1 MRNISQNFAL
11 IFMLSVA
18 LALKS
23 EAQNVGV
30 GTPTPTDPLT
40 VRSTAGFGISQE
52 TFDKVVRLG
61 FFTSTT
67 DGAILQTHTNHDLKF
82 ATNNSSAQMVL
93 QKATGNVGIGTD
105 NPAAKLHIRGTGAER
120 LRIENQSSLGNNVTS
135 AIIFRTGNFFTGSIQ
150 SIGTS
155 SNAARLGFYTGAQ
168 SAADEMSERVS
179 ISDNGNV
186 GIGTVTPQ
194 HPLTFNSVLGEK
206 ISFWG
211 GTVSS
216 IAAHYGIGI
225 ANSAMQ
231 IYSGGMGDDIVFGY
245 GRSASFTENMRIKGN
260 GNVGIGTNPTLGGLV
275 VNTKAGAVNAMFGSN
290 TTGVAIE
297 TDFPGIG
304 LNTYFNA
311 GRKYIANGFGGLLSL
326 NPSNGDF
333 YIINTAASGN
343 ANAAAN
349 ASTRLL
355 INKDGNVGIGT
366 GNAQPTARLHVNG
379 SFRLANGT
387 EGQGRKLVSDATG
400 AATWRIDAYGAVS
413 AYSEDNLLAEQF
425 GFVDNTFYPAPF
437 IKERLDVSNLF
448 NPASAQYTVPET
460 GYYRIYYTTPLRSM
474 TDLPGSS
481 CVISLNYQAEIRKN
495 NVTFL
500 KMPGTYKFDCQLIVT
515 SDAPIISEIVF
526 LTAGE
531 VLTFGIKS
539 RDGYSNSFEESP
551 ATLMWHKSASI
562 NISKM

>member
-1 MRNISQNFAL
+1 MKNTNLPVVLTFISVMAILQKSASQN
-11 IFMLSVA
+11 I
-18 LALKS
+18 
-23 EAQNVGV
+23 GI
-30 GTPTPTDPLT
+30 GTTNPADPLT
-40 VRSTAGFGISQE
+40 VRSTGGFGISQE

-82 ATNNSSAQMVL
+82 ATNNNSAQMVL

-105 NPAAKLHIRGTGAER
+105 NPVANLHLKGSGSER
-120 LRIENQSSLGNNVTS
+120 LRIENQLSLANNVTN
-135 AIIFRTGNFFTGSIQ
+135 AIFFRTGNFFTASIK
-150 SIGTS
+150 SIGTG

-168 SAADEMSERVS
+168 SAADEMSERLS
-179 ISDNGNV
+179 IADNGNL

-211 GTVSS
+211 GTGSS
-216 IAAHYGIGI
+216 TAAHYGIGI

-260 GNVGIGTNPTLGGLV
+260 GNVGIGTSNPSLGGLV
-275 VNTKAGAVNAMFGSN
+275 VNTKSGAVNAMFGSN

-333 YIINTAASGN
+333 YIINTAASG
-343 ANAAAN
+343 AAN
-349 ASTRLL
+349 ATATATTRLL

-366 GNAQPTARLHVNG
+366 GNAQPTARLQVNG
-379 SFRLANGT
+379 NVRINDGTQGAN
-387 EGQGRKLVSDATG
+387 KVLVSSADGTASW
-400 AATWRIDAYGAVS
+400 ADPVYFRIDLGTVS
-413 AYSEDNLLAEQF
+413 ESLLGNFFPVFLQNQFSYSSNNNIDFANNHYVVPVGGFYQLNVRCVYLAE
-425 GFVDNTFYPAPF
+425 
-437 IKERLDVSNLF
+437 
-448 NPASAQYTVPET
+448 
-460 GYYRIYYTTPLRSM
+460 
-474 TDLPGSS
+474 
-481 CVISLNYQAEIRKN
+481 AEIRQAIVYIQKSIGIN
-495 NVTFL
+495 WETIAYATQEAKDGTDFL
-500 KMPGTYKFDCQLIVT
+500 LTGNKIGNLNIHTGVNLI
-515 SDAPIISEIVF
+515 ANQKLRIMYRI
-526 LTAGE
+526 TAGTM
-531 VLTFGIKS
+531 LGRNS
-539 RDGYSNSFEESP
+539 SPSFESEFSGF
-551 ATLMWHKSASI
+551 MVR
-562 NISKM
+562 